1 MHFNIQFDLFKF
13 ISRESPKD
21 LKRVVIISSFV
32 GLTNMGLIALI
43 NQAAAD
49 VSLGKSV
56 VLQFFLFVITLTIF
70 LSITNIV
77 NKANIN
83 STQNLIHK
91 FKMRIM
97 REVFQS
103 DLAKIDEIGRA
114 EILQILARDT
124 QTVSQSMT
132 VMVTACQSIATL
144 VFLTLYMATI
154 SITAF
159 FITLISTTLIF
170 IAGFITIRNVT
181 DELDSV
187 WKREST
193 LNEKFAD
200 FLNGYKEIKMNSDR
214 AYDITCD
221 MVDDARET
229 LSIKAKMLIF
239 ISNFFTYLQG
249 VFYVVVGL
257 MIFVVPIISID
268 FTSSVTQAATTSLFL
283 TASLTGIIQSIPNLS
298 QSNAA
303 ARALTQLEEKL
314 VARNTGHN
322 QNVREVFG
330 EIESIRINNINYHYP
345 DPEGQ
350 DKVQPYG
357 SRVDRKKFGL
367 GPISYEFK
375 AGKVYFIRGNNG
387 SGKTTLIRLLIGLAK
402 PNEGDIFVNGTPI
415 ALPATSDYR
424 NLFSV
429 VFSDFH
435 LFKKL
440 YGLSGITPTEIDH
453 LIELFQMEKKL
464 SVTDGIFSSLSF
476 STGQKKRLALIVAL
490 LEKRQVIILDEW
502 AADQDPVFRHLFYE
516 KLIPMFRAMGKTVI
530 AITHDDHY
538 FKSAD
543 HLLQLVNGQ
552 LVSN

>member
-1 MHFNIQFDLFKF
+1 MRLNSQFDLFKF
-13 ISRESPKD
+13 ISRESPNN
-21 LKRVVIISSFV
+21 LKRVVLISSFV

-49 VSLGKSV
+49 VSQGKSV
-56 VLQFFLFVITLTIF
+56 TLQFFLFAIILTIF
-70 LSITNIV
+70 LVTTNIV
-77 NKANIN
+77 NKENVI

-103 DLAKIDEIGRA
+103 DLAKIDQIGRA

-132 VMVTACQSIATL
+132 IMVTACQSLATL
-144 VFLTLYMATI
+144 AFLTLYMATI
-154 SITAF
+154 SLTAF
-159 FITLISTTLIF
+159 FIVLIAMLLIF
-170 IAGFITIRNVT
+170 FAGTASIRNVT
-181 DELDSV
+181 VELDTV
-187 WKREST
+187 WNREST

-200 FLNGYKEIKMNSDR
+200 FLNGYKEIKMHSDR

-221 MVDDARET
+221 MVNDARET
-229 LSIKAKMLIF
+229 VDIKAKMLIF
-239 ISNFFTYLQG
+239 ISNFFNYLQ
-249 VFYVVVGL
+249 VILYVVVGL
-257 MIFVVPIISID
+257 MIFVVPIFATD
-268 FTSSVTQAATTSLFL
+268 FTSNVMQAATTSLFL
-283 TASLTGIIQSIPNLS
+283 TASLTGIIQSIPNLT

-314 VARNTGHN
+314 VSQDSDHVNNT
-322 QNVREVFG
+322 REVFG
-330 EIESIRINNINYHYP
+330 EIESIRITNITYQYP
-345 DPEGQ
+345 NGH
-350 DKVQPYG
+350 DKAQPSG

-367 GPISYEFK
+367 GPISYEFQ
-375 AGKVYFIRGNNG
+375 AGKVYFVRGNNG

-402 PNEGDIFVNGTPI
+402 PDEGDILVNGTPI
-415 ALPATSDYR
+415 SFPATSDYR

-440 YGLSGITPTEIDH
+440 YGLGDITPTEIDH
-453 LIELFQMEKKL
+453 LIELFQMDKKV
-464 SVTDGIFSSLSF
+464 SVTDGVFSSLSF

-516 KLIPMFRAMGKTVI
+516 KIIPMFRAMGKTVI

-552 LVSN
+552 LVSS

>member
-1 MHFNIQFDLFKF
+1 MRLNSQFDLFKF
-13 ISRESPKD
+13 ISRESPNN
-21 LKRVVIISSFV
+21 LKRVVLISSFV
-32 GLTNMGLIALI
+32 GITNMGLIALI

-49 VSLGKSV
+49 VSQGKSV
-56 VLQFFLFVITLTIF
+56 TLQFFLFVIILTIF
-70 LSITNIV
+70 LVTTNIV
-77 NKANIN
+77 NKENII

-103 DLAKIDEIGRA
+103 DLAKIDQIGRA

-124 QTVSQSMT
+124 QTVSQSMNI
-132 VMVTACQSIATL
+132 MVTSCQSLATL
-144 VFLTLYMATI
+144 AFLTLYMATI
-154 SITAF
+154 SLTAF
-159 FITLISTTLIF
+159 FIVLIATLLIF
-170 IAGFITIRNVT
+170 FAGTASIKNVT
-181 DELDSV
+181 VELDTV
-187 WKREST
+187 WNREST
-193 LNEKFAD
+193 LNERFAD
-200 FLNGYKEIKMNSDR
+200 FLNGYKEIKMHSDR

-221 MVDDARET
+221 MVNDARET
-229 LSIKAKMLIF
+229 VDIKAKMLIF
-239 ISNFFTYLQG
+239 ISNFFNYLH
-249 VFYVVVGL
+249 VILYVVVGL
-257 MIFVVPIISID
+257 MIFVVPIFATD
-268 FTSSVTQAATTSLFL
+268 FTSSVMQAATTSLFL
-283 TASLTGIIQSIPNLS
+283 TASLTGIIQSIPNLT

-314 VARNTGHN
+314 LSQDSDHVNNT
-322 QNVREVFG
+322 REVFG
-330 EIESIRINNINYHYP
+330 EIESIRITNITYQYP
-345 DPEGQ
+345 NGH
-350 DKVQPYG
+350 DKAQPSG

-367 GPISYEFK
+367 GPISYEFQ
-375 AGKVYFIRGNNG
+375 AGKVYFVRGNNG

-402 PNEGDIFVNGTPI
+402 PDEGEILVNGMQI
-415 ALPATSDYR
+415 SFPATSDYR

-440 YGLSGITPTEIDH
+440 YGLSDITPTEIDH
-453 LIELFQMEKKL
+453 LIELFQMDKKV
-464 SVTDGIFSSLSF
+464 SVTDGVFSSLSF

-516 KLIPMFRAMGKTVI
+516 KIIPMFRAMGKTVI

-552 LVSN
+552 LVSS